1 MAEELASPLHP
12 LLDGPMVIRTHV
24 REAPEGTVEAL
35 EGSGQ
40 IEATWALPDG
50 RGWYVRCGQETS
62 RSALSPKTILLAE
75 SVMQP

>member
-40 IEATWALPDG
+40 IEATWALYDFAMNPVHEWLPPSM
-50 RGWYVRCGQETS
+50 RNR
-62 RSALSPKTILLAE
+62 
-75 SVMQP
+75 